1 MSGEPDTS
9 PAELDEL
16 GARIP
21 FGPRPNQ
28 TMPASW
34 AAAVLTMLA
43 ERNPAQFGS
52 YLTEATTGYRAE
64 VRQRRGG
71 AG

>member
-1 MSGEPDTS
+1 MSVDQS
-9 PAELDEL
+9 QAEMSTADLDDL

-34 AAAVLTMLA
+34 AASILTMLA
-43 ERNPAQFGS
+43 ERQPALFGG
-52 YLTEATTGYRAE
+52 LMLEATTGYRAT
-64 VRQRRGG
+64 VKAAR
-71 AG
+71 